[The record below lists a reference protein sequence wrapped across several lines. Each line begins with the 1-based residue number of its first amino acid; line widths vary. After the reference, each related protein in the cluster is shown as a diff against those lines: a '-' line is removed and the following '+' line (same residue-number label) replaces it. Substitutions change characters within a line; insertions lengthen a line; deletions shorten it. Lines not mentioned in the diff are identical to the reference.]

1 MGMVELV
8 VMVMVMIVC
17 NADDASGC
25 DYGGGNN
32 EGANEGGDF
41 NDGSGDDD
49 VSGGDDSNAD
59 GVSCSIVS
67 GGHFAKYWGGGGE
80 IFNMYAFG
88 VRLVYEFKL
97 SKYEFKLLKQWRTL
111 REISGRGAKFST
123 CFSSPPCPPPPLVSA
138 TEYCDRGE
146 DHGVGCGNEWW

>member
-67 GGHFAKYWGGGGE
+67 GGHFAKYWGGE
-80 IFNMYAFG
+80 
-88 VRLVYEFKL
+88 
-97 SKYEFKLLKQWRTL
+97 
-111 REISGRGAKFST
+111 GAKFST
-123 CFSSPPCPPPPLVSA
+123 CMPLVSVWF
-138 TEYCDRGE
+138 T
-146 DHGVGCGNEWW
+146 NSSFQNTNSSF